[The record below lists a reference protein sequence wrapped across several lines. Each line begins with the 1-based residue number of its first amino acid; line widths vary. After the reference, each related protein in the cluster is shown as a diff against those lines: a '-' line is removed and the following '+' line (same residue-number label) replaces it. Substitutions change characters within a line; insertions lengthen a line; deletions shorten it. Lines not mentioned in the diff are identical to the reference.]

1 MLTDLPLLVAVPAL
15 VGLVTVVAGVIL
27 AVHRARRRRQWTRT
41 RGTVTG
47 WRHTMTGAENGGI
60 SVPEVSFRTADGRE
74 VTASLP
80 YGVNV
85 GIYPTGGEVDVWY
98 DPADPQR
105 VQANVMGTGCLPYFL
120 MVLGIAIG
128 VVGYVVAYGF

>member
-1 MLTDLPLLVAVPAL
+1 MLLDLPLLIVVPVL
-15 VGLVTVVAGVIL
+15 VGLVVALIGVIL
-27 AVHRARRRRQWTRT
+27 AAHRARRRRQWTRT
-41 RGTVTG
+41 RGTVAG
-47 WRHTMTGAENGGI
+47 WRHTAMGMDGGV
-60 SVPEVSFRTADGRE
+60 SVPQVSFRTADGRE

-105 VQANVMGTGCLPYFL
+105 VQANVMGTGCLPYVL
-120 MVLGIAIG
+120 IVLGVAVG
-128 VVGYVVAYGF
+128 VVGYVVATGF

>member
-27 AVHRARRRRQWTRT
+27 AAHRARRRRQWTRT
-41 RGTVTG
+41 RGTVAG
-47 WRHTMTGAENGGI
+47 WRHTNMGGDGNGV
-60 SVPEVSFRTADGRE
+60 SVPQVSFRTEDGRE

-98 DPADPQR
+98 GAADPRR

-120 MVLGIAIG
+120 MVLGVAIG
-128 VVGYVVAYGF
+128 VIGYVVAYGF